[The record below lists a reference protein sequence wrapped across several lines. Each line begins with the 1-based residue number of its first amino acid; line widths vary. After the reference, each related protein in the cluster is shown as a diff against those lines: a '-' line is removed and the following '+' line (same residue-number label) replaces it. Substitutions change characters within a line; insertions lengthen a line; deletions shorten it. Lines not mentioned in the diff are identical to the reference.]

1 MTSLELRGNAVITGK
16 NSNVLQQQKDKY
28 TTNIPN
34 IPQKLWYI
42 HTMECDT
49 RIRMNEPIH
58 TTRKI
63 HTTVFGE
70 RSQT

>member
-1 MTSLELRGNAVITGK
+1 MSLELRGNAVITGK

-28 TTNIPN
+28 TTNIP
-34 IPQKLWYI
+34 QKLWYI
-42 HTMECDT
+42 RTMECDT

-63 HTTVFGE
+63 TYSSV
-70 RSQT
+70 